1 MRYRKSFGASICA
14 ALALLLG
21 VLIHSLDSTT
31 AASQPP
37 EPTRE
42 PVPTSVSFTV
52 AGDFD
57 MTAEAAA
64 TLAGVAVSGA
74 DFHVALGDLSYSRTV
89 PEAAWCD
96 WVRSQIGDVPVQLV
110 AGNHEADYGGD
121 GHILAFADCLPDR
134 MESVGRY
141 PQQYLFDVGDLAR
154 LIFISPDL
162 TIAGEHYYYGAGTGH
177 YQWVADAIDGARA
190 DGIRWV
196 IVGMHKSCLSVG
208 VYYCNVYEDL
218 LNLLVDRRVDL
229 VLHAHD
235 RTYQRGRQLAHGEQ
249 CPWVEVDMVV
259 PACIAGDGAD
269 GEYVKGQGMVF
280 AVAGSG
286 GTELYDV
293 DPEDPEAGY
302 IAVWMGANASPRHG
316 FLQVSLSASE
326 LRGEFVGTT
335 PTSLFTDSFCIVAP
349 D

>member
-1 MRYRKSFGASICA
+1 MKCRALSWSFVPAALLFLFGA
-14 ALALLLG
+14 
-21 VLIHSLDSTT
+21 LIHSLDSTT

-37 EPTRE
+37 EPTRA
-42 PVPTSVSFTV
+42 PVPTSVAFTV

-74 DFHVALGDLSYSRTV
+74 DFHISLGDLSYSRSV
-89 PEAAWCD
+89 PEIAWCD
-96 WVRSQIGDVPVQLV
+96 WVRSQVGDLPVQLV
-110 AGNHEADYGGD
+110 AGNHEDDYGGD
-121 GHILAFADCLPDR
+121 GHILAFAACLPDQ
-134 MESVGRY
+134 MGSIGRY

-162 TIAGEHYYYGAGTGH
+162 TIAGEHYYYGAGTDH
-177 YQWVADAIDGARA
+177 YRWVADAIDGARA

-235 RTYQRGRQLAHGEQ
+235 HTYQRGRQLAHGEQ
-249 CPWVEVDMVV
+249 CPWVEVDTVV
-259 PACIAGDGAD
+259 PACIAGDGTD
-269 GEYVKGQGMVF
+269 GEYVKGLGMVF
-280 AVAGSG
+280 AVVGSG
-286 GTELYDV
+286 GTDLYDV
-293 DPEDPEAGY
+293 DPADPEAGY
-302 IAVWMGANASPRHG
+302 IAVWMGANATPRHG
-316 FLQVSLSASE
+316 FLQLSVSASE

-335 PTSLFTDSFCIVAP
+335 PSSSFTDTFRIVAP
-349 D
+349 E